1 MTSCGGTRSGWRRPE
16 PGAARVRKYLG
27 RRAAYAAGT
36 LLGISVIIFV
46 VLRILPGDPLV
57 AILGVEGHARMSKED
72 RVRIMADLGLS
83 DPLPVQYGRWLVDIA
98 AGRLGKSFF
107 RGDTVAELIA
117 HRGPISAEIGV
128 LALVISWLVGLPV
141 GILSAFK
148 PNSVPDGVARTLSVL
163 FIAIPGF
170 WLGILIVLALLFWF
184 GYKAPI
190 VIVHVWQDPW
200 QNFQQV
206 LGPAVVLGLAQGAYI
221 ARMSRSCLLE
231 VIGED
236 FVRTARAK
244 GLRESLLVF
253 RRALPN
259 ALCPVVTI
267 PGLVAAGGLVGA
279 FIVFVAVAAPLLA
292 TRDPLKADFRRM
304 TRPPDAQNFFGTDQ
318 VGRDTLSRVIYGART
333 SLFVA
338 FSAVLLGTTVGSV
351 WGLAGGYLRGRFD
364 LVSQRIM
371 EILQSFPDLILAMA
385 ISMAIGTGLPAV
397 IIAIAITRIPF
408 GGRVIRS
415 VALSIREMAYVEAG
429 RASGASS
436 ARVMTYHVLPQ
447 CIAPYLVLASTHL
460 GVAIVIEAALGFLGV
475 GVPPPTPTWGNML
488 ADAITNLVP
497 SWWLVLYPGLAITIT
512 VLAFNLLGDGIRDTL
527 DPRLSPAFLRMMTG
541 GRRA

>member
-1 MTSCGGTRSGWRRPE
+1 MAPRLIRR
-16 PGAARVRKYLG
+16 
-27 RRAAYAAGT
+27 
-36 LLGISVIIFV
+36 
-46 VLRILPGDPLV
+46 
-57 AILGVEGHARMSKED
+57 M
-72 RVRIMADLGLS
+72 
-83 DPLPVQYGRWLVDIA
+83 
-98 AGRLGKSFF
+98 
-107 RGDTVAELIA
+107 
-117 HRGPISAEIGV
+117 
-128 LALVISWLVGLPV
+128 
-141 GILSAFK
+141 
-148 PNSVPDGVARTLSVL
+148 
-163 FIAIPGF
+163 
-170 WLGILIVLALLFWF
+170 
-184 GYKAPI
+184 
-190 VIVHVWQDPW
+190 
-200 QNFQQV
+200 
-206 LGPAVVLGLAQGAYI
+206 
-221 ARMSRSCLLE
+221 
-231 VIGED
+231 
-236 FVRTARAK
+236 
-244 GLRESLLVF
+244 GLRPPQTPPANVPSAPGNPARSSIFTELSRF
-253 RRALPN
+253 ARRNTLA
-259 ALCPVVTI
+259 
-267 PGLVAAGGLVGA
+267 AAGGLVGA

-292 TRDPLKADFRRM
+292 PRDPLKADFRRM

-351 WGLAGGYLRGRFD
+351 WGLACGYLRGRFD

-397 IIAIAITRIPF
+397 IMAIAITRIPF

-488 ADAITNLVP
+488 ADSITALIP
-497 SWWLVLYPGLAITIT
+497 PWWLVLFPGLAITIT

-527 DPRLSPAFLRMMTG
+527 DPRLSPAFLRLVTG
-541 GRRA
+541 SGRTQPVAAAPTETPAPSLTISGVRP